1 MCYIDISSM
10 SKSKLQG
17 LDWNPSYMKSI
28 INVMYGGVSLYKFNF
43 WHFIESVEYGYESE
57 DNL

>member
-1 MCYIDISSM
+1 M